1 MRFIVMGTIVSER
14 CRITGGT
21 QKIMEASGGDSA
33 KSCRTGVSDIIRRG
47 FPRAAITE
55 KYLTINGV
63 LNKNA

>member
-1 MRFIVMGTIVSER
+1 
-14 CRITGGT
+14 
-21 QKIMEASGGDSA
+21 MEASGGDSA